1 MNILVTGATGG
12 LGHALV
18 RRLRA
23 DGQRV
28 TALGRRPTMVEG
40 VETVAAE
47 LTAAPWR
54 ELLAGCGTV
63 YHLAAYVHRPVVDAA
78 ERARM
83 AAVNHVATAA
93 LAAAC
98 REAGA
103 KLVFASTVAVLGA
116 GGDGLGDDAAPA
128 PVTDYGQTK
137 LLAEE
142 AIRGTH
148 GLAHAILRFPLLYG
162 PHGRG
167 NLERMLRAIARHR
180 YWPIG
185 SPAVRKSC
193 LHFDDAAE
201 ALVLAGRHLSTGTYL
216 VAPAEPTTLG
226 DLHRAAYAAVGASC
240 PRPAIPSAAA
250 RLVAGA
256 VDIATR
262 MLGRPTGLG
271 RSIATLTSPA
281 WYDGAPFRRL
291 TGFHPRIPLS
301 DGLLATVRWLRE
313 EGMIR

>member
-12 LGHALV
+12 LGHALL

-23 DGQRV
+23 EGRRV
-28 TALGRRPTMVEG
+28 TALGRRLTTVEG
-40 VETVAAE
+40 VETVATE
-47 LTAAPWR
+47 LTDAPWG

-63 YHLAAYVHRPVVDAA
+63 YHLAAYVHRPVSTEA

-83 AAVNHVATAA
+83 AAVNHEATAA

-98 REAGA
+98 RGAGA
-103 KLVFASTVAVLGA
+103 RLVFASTVAVLGA
-116 GGDGLGDDAAPA
+116 GGNGLGEDAAPA
-128 PVTDYGQTK
+128 PVTDYGRTK

-148 GLAHAILRFPLLYG
+148 GLSHAILRFPLLYG

-185 SPAVRKSC
+185 SPAIRKSC
-193 LHFDDAAE
+193 LHFDDASE
-201 ALVLAGRHLSTGTYL
+201 ALVLAGRHLSAGTYL

-226 DLHRAAYAAVGASC
+226 ELHRAAYEAVGARC
-240 PRPAIPSAAA
+240 PWPAVPSGAA

-256 VDIATR
+256 VDVAAR
-262 MLGRPTGLG
+262 ALGRPTSLG

-281 WYDGAPFRRL
+281 WYDGTPFKRL
-291 TGFHPRIPLS
+291 TGFDSRTPLA
-301 DGLLATVRWLRE
+301 DGLLGTVRWLRE
-313 EGMIR
+313 EGQLR